1 MFFIDKSA
9 DIKQH
14 NLPQNEIKNSK
25 FANQMLRSETK
36 PPTFGPTF
44 DAEGIDAFQNN
55 KVA

>member
-1 MFFIDKSA
+1 
-9 DIKQH
+9 
-14 NLPQNEIKNSK
+14 
-25 FANQMLRSETK
+25 MLRSETK